1 MRDPAITQF
10 TTIDCNAGTID
21 CNPTCPRTCGIVK
34 EKSLG
39 FVTAQRTTTPVVSQ
53 IRATV
58 CWLVP
63 FTRCWLADTTDNKFS
78 NRKSTCQQSL
88 CRVTGLSCGGSW
100 IRSPVTSVRS
110 ILWTSFL
117 GTMKV
122 HFIKNSR
129 RTLMMLRHTN
139 ILIFHCWLCRYLLAI
154 PIPTSTYLLGDNE
167 WV

>member
-1 MRDPAITQF
+1 MWDCKSEILRICHIT
-10 TTIDCNAGTID
+10 TNNYAG
-21 CNPTCPRTCGIVK
+21 CVA
-34 EKSLG
+34 EY
-39 FVTAQRTTTPVVSQ
+39 

-58 CWLVP
+58 CWLMP

-78 NRKSTCQQSL
+78 NRRSTCQQSL

-100 IRSPVTSVRS
+100 IRSPVRSVRS
-110 ILWTSFL
+110 ILWSSFL

-122 HFIKNSR
+122 HFIQNLR

-154 PIPTSTYLLGDNE
+154 PTHFYLPTRGQWMSVGNVKTALIISC
-167 WV
+167 